1 MSNNDSFIEEV
12 TEEVR
17 RDKLFALYR
26 KWGWIPILLVL
37 LVVGGAAYNEWR
49 KASAQAAAEALGDAV
64 MTALEVPDAPGRA
77 AALANVP
84 ADGSGAETF
93 LALLRAASE
102 AEASDRDGA
111 LAQLDA
117 IADRADVA
125 APYRE
130 LAQLKAVILR
140 GSDQDR
146 SERMAMLEHLS
157 RAGAPFRVLAMEQK
171 ALALYEF
178 GNNDEAIAVLRMV
191 LEEPN
196 ATQGLLQRAQQ
207 LIVAMGGSLSDG
219 NEAGTEG

>member
-1 MSNNDSFIEEV
+1 MSDNDSFIEEV

-26 KWGWIPILLVL
+26 KYGWIAVLAVL
-37 LVVGGAAYNEWR
+37 LVVGGAAWNEWR
-49 KASAQAAAEALGDAV
+49 KASEQAAAEALGDAV
-64 MTALEVPDAPGRA
+64 LTALEVPAASDRA
-77 AALANVP
+77 AALEKIEAS
-84 ADGSGAETF
+84 GSGAETF
-93 LALLRAASE
+93 LALLRAATE
-102 AEASDRDGA
+102 AEAGNRDAA

-117 IADRADVA
+117 IAERGDVA
-125 APYRE
+125 VPYRE

-140 GSDQDR
+140 GADQER
-146 SERMAMLEHLS
+146 GERMAMLEHLS

-171 ALALYEF
+171 ALTLYEF

-219 NEAGTEG
+219 NEAGSEG